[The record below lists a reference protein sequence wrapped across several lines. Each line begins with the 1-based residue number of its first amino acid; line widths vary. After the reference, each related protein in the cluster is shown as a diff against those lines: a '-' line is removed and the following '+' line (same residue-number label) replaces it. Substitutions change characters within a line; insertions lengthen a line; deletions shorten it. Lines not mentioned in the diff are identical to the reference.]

1 MTDTVKQNLPAQN
14 IKEAQE
20 ISSGMNTSLF
30 LHIVS
35 YFFVPLFFLTIPKVY
50 KLAFRAWKLLEA
62 AGDNAA
68 SLEAETVYKLH
79 KLKWN
84 LFLGMI
90 FGGIGMGV
98 LSWVLSNEVGHILAT
113 LYGVFCL
120 VCLAFFIY
128 ADVTAMKKRF
138 AIKGAIDKIGG

>member
-1 MTDTVKQNLPAQN
+1 MTDNTKQNLPAQH

-30 LHIVS
+30 LHILA
-35 YFFVPLFFLTIPKVY
+35 YPIGPLFFITIPKVY

-62 AGDNAA
+62 SGDTAA

-79 KLKWN
+79 KLKWKI
-84 LFLGMI
+84 FLGMI

-113 LYGVFCL
+113 LYGVGCL
-120 VCLAFFIY
+120 VGLAFFIY
-128 ADVTAMKKRF
+128 ADITALKKRS
-138 AIKGAIDKIGG
+138 AIKGAIDRIGG

>member
-1 MTDTVKQNLPAQN
+1 
-14 IKEAQE
+14 
-20 ISSGMNTSLF
+20 MNTSLF
-30 LHIVS
+30 LYIIS
-35 YFFVPLFFLTIPKVY
+35 YFFPPLFFRTIPKVY

-62 AGDNAA
+62 TGDTAA

-90 FGGIGMGV
+90 FGGLGIG
-98 LSWVLSNEVGHILAT
+98 LLCLLLSNETSYTIGL
-113 LYGVFCL
+113 LYGVLCL
-120 VCLAFFIY
+120 VCLAFFFY

-138 AIKGAIDKIGG
+138 PIKGSIDKIGG